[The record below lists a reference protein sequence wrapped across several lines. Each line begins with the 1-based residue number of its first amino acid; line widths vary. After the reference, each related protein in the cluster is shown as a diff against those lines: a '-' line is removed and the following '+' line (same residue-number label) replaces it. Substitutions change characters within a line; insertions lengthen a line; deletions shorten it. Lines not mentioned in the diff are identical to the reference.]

1 MRAVAIVSIAL
12 VNLIEIAMFIRAIL
26 SWFIDGEN
34 KIYGFLVSITEP
46 IIIPIRKLL
55 SKTSIGQGM
64 PIDLAF
70 LLTYLLL
77 EAVGA
82 VLRSYF

>member
-1 MRAVAIVSIAL
+1 MAIVSIAL
-12 VNLIEIAMFIRAIL
+12 INLTEIAMFVRAIL
-26 SWFIDGEN
+26 SWFIDGGN

-55 SKTSIGQGM
+55 SKTSVGRGM

-70 LLTYLLL
+70 LITYLLL
-77 EAVGA
+77 EVVKA
-82 VLRSYF
+82 VLEVYF